1 MDIAAVPVVISV
13 QVIYSDV
20 LMVGNREDD
29 VVNEESEFEIREI
42 AEKLNINLGG
52 GLEGNFKM

>member
-1 MDIAAVPVVISV
+1 VDLEYEAHTE
-13 QVIYSDV
+13 
-20 LMVGNREDD
+20 N